1 MNNILLHHNGFTFKR
16 VNRTA
21 AKHLYKTGLSFY
33 VCPVKL
39 DPFNMWWASG
49 YKVEPN
55 RISCDYKDFDT
66 FLNNYEYYNCN
77 NAEVGLYP
85 AFYVPI
91 NEGRYDYSF
100 MKEV

>member
-16 VNRTA
+16 VNKRTA
-21 AKHLYKTGLSFY
+21 DRCYNMGLSFY
-33 VCPVKL
+33 ICPVKL
-39 DPFNMWWASG
+39 NPFNEYFQTG
-49 YKVEPN
+49 YLVESKGIARN
-55 RISCDYKDFDT
+55 FNDFT
-66 FLNNYEYYNCN
+66 SFINNYEYYNCN

-91 NEGRYDYSF
+91 DEGHYDYSF